1 MAARTSAVKRTT
13 LYRFAEGTKLVEAVR
28 RPPRGF
34 HTRQVR
40 VGHAAGLL
48 VDGSFETPSKWAGD
62 VSLLTDTEVSLRNQ
76 LPGAVLV
83 VETSPN
89 DLWAL
94 TWGIGFQLLE
104 TERIDFR
111 FGSRIVARTALAREI
126 KSITKTILD
135 HRARTDRSSL
145 PSGSTMWDLG
155 VDGYGEV
162 ISRVD
167 AKARI
172 PGLTFGD
179 KDIQL
184 KAADSLSLPLAK
196 NPDELVHDLTVLRDV
211 LDQPVLP
218 GLESVEQLVA
228 LKAKDPLVSQLNER
242 LVNRLLGASD
252 EPIGL
257 SWPHER
263 LDVYGPVVS
272 CKATGFGDRQTQVFD
287 GLPTIEGVLKW
298 FTDLTPATV
307 QHRLTSITLELHGE
321 AAPTSCTAVSS
332 PVKVRNWLTF
342 EVRDGAR
349 RYCLHDGTW
358 YRMDD
363 QYLERIDERV
373 EDILS
378 QPAGITL
385 PPWPSGR
392 DEDGYNKAAA
402 AAIGGYALDKKMIK
416 TPLHSKNG
424 FESCDIYVPPG
435 ILVHVKKG
443 RGSDEV
449 SHLLAQAL
457 VASESLARDEF
468 AREAWT
474 REVESASDGAISDPA
489 VVQVVLAIGRKKPVT
504 AQNLFTFS
512 KVNLVRQYDLL
523 RHLGVDVRVASIPI

>member
-1 MAARTSAVKRTT
+1 MAARTAAVKRTT
-13 LYRFAEGTKLVEAVR
+13 LYRFAEGTRLTDAVR
-28 RPPRGF
+28 RAPRGF
-34 HTRQVR
+34 VTRRVR
-40 VGHAAGLL
+40 VGEAAGLL
-48 VDGSFETPSKWAGD
+48 IYGSFETPSKWAGD
-62 VSLLTDTEVSLRNQ
+62 VAMLADAEVSLNNQ
-76 LPGAVLV
+76 SPGAILA
-83 VETSPN
+83 VETSPS

-94 TWGIGFQLLE
+94 TWGIGFQLLD

-111 FGSRIVARTALAREI
+111 FGSRIVARTALASEI
-126 KSITKTILD
+126 KSITRTILD
-135 HRARTDRSSL
+135 HRARTARTSL
-145 PSGSTMWDLG
+145 PNGSTMWDLG

-162 ISRVD
+162 ISRVET
-167 AKARI
+167 KARI
-172 PGLTFGD
+172 PELTFGD

-184 KAADSLSLPLAK
+184 KAADSLSLPLARR
-196 NPDELVHDLTVLRDV
+196 PDELVHDLTVLREV
-211 LDQPVLP
+211 LDHPILP

-228 LKAKDPLVSQLNER
+228 LKAKDPMASRLNER

-263 LDVYGPVVS
+263 LDLHGPVIS
-272 CKATGFGDRQTQVFD
+272 CKATGFGDRQARIFD
-287 GLPTIEGVLKW
+287 GLPTFDDVLEW
-298 FTDLTPATV
+298 FTGQTPTAV
-307 QHRLTSITLELHGE
+307 HHRLTSIALELHGE
-321 AAPTSCTAVSS
+321 AVPTPATAVSS
-332 PVKVRNWLTF
+332 PVKIRNWLTF

-349 RYCLHDGTW
+349 RYSLHDGAW

-363 QYLERIDERV
+363 KYLERIDQRV
-373 EDILS
+373 EDILA

-385 PPWPSGR
+385 PVWPSGM

-402 AAIGGYALDKKMIK
+402 AAVGGYTLDKKMIK

-443 RGSDEV
+443 RGSDAI

-457 VASESLARDEF
+457 VASESLARDEY

-474 REVESASDGAISDPA
+474 DAVEIASDGAVPDAA
-489 VVQVVLAIGRKKPVT
+489 VAEVVLAIGRKTPVT
-504 AQNLFTFS
+504 TQSLFTFS

-523 RHLGVDVRVASIPI
+523 RHLGVDVRVVSIPV